1 MMAFDHVR
9 ERRWHVKT
17 SVGFVG
23 FGSMGAPI
31 ARNLLAAG
39 FPVRAY
45 NRTVERAAPIVTLGA
60 ALASSPADAVA
71 PDGVVITMLADDAAV
86 KEVVFGQGGV
96 GDRLGPGG
104 LHVSMS
110 TIAPETARSLAE
122 FHAERGA
129 AYVAAPVFGR
139 PEAAAA
145 KKLWVCV
152 SGPTTAKARVRP
164 LLEAIGQGLHD
175 FGEKPD
181 AANVVKLAGNFLIM
195 AAMEA
200 IAEAQTLG
208 EKHGLDRARLGAF
221 FGETIFACPVYQ
233 NYGRLI
239 ANQTYEPAGFRLAL
253 GLKDANLVLGAAA
266 EARVPMPVASLLRDR
281 FLSGVAR
288 GRAALDWSAIAR
300 AVSEEAG
307 LE

>member
-1 MMAFDHVR
+1 MSM
-9 ERRWHVKT
+9 KT
-17 SVGFVG
+17 GFVG
-23 FGSMGAPI
+23 LGSMGLPI

-39 FPVRAY
+39 FAVRAY
-45 NRTVERAAPIVTLGA
+45 NRTAERAAPLAALGA
-60 ALASSPADAVA
+60 VLASSPADAVE
-71 PDGVVITMLADDAAV
+71 PDGVVITMLADDVAL
-86 KEVVFGQGGV
+86 KEVVTGTGGL

-104 LHVSMS
+104 VHVSMS
-110 TIAPETARSLAE
+110 TIAPETARSLAD
-122 FHAERGA
+122 FHAERGT

-152 SGPTTAKARVRP
+152 SGPAAAKARARP
-164 LLEAIGQGLHD
+164 LLEAIGQGIHD

-208 EKHGLDRARLGAF
+208 EKHGLDRAQLAAF

-233 NYGRLI
+233 NYGRII
-239 ANQTYEPAGFRLAL
+239 ANRAYEPAGFRLSL

-266 EARVPMPVASLLRDR
+266 EAQVPMPVANVLHDR

-300 AVSEEAG
+300 AASEDAG
-307 LE
+307 LD